1 MNQFDWVEED
11 GTPPDEEELPPD
23 HRSGFVAII
32 GKPNV
37 GKSTLLNHW
46 LEARIAAVSPK
57 PQTTRNSLLGILTR
71 PDAQVIFVDTPG
83 IHTPHTKLGEFM
95 VQEARRALPDADV
108 VLFVVDVSA
117 PPDEADAQVAQLLV
131 AKSDA
136 PVIQVLNK
144 ADLVDAEEMP
154 GRRQAYEALGTFQQ
168 AVLISAKTTSGC
180 DELLTATIA
189 ALPQGPRY
197 YPADQLSDQE
207 ERFVAGELIRESALR
222 LLEKEVPHA
231 LAVMVIEFKERP
243 NNVLYISAQLFTERE
258 SQKGIVIGKDG
269 AMLKR
274 IGQQARQALE
284 EMFERRVFL
293 ELWVKVRKNWRKDDR
308 SLRQFGYSKRP

>member
-1 MNQFDWVEED
+1 MSQFDFEND
-11 GTPPDEEELPPD
+11 TASNDEELPPD
-23 HRSGFVAII
+23 HRSGYVAII
-32 GKPNV
+32 GRPNV

-46 LEARIAAVSPK
+46 VEARIAAVSPK

-83 IHTPHTKLGEFM
+83 IHAPHNRLGEFM
-95 VQEARRALPDADV
+95 VQEAQRALPDADV
-108 VLFVVDVSA
+108 VLFVVDVST
-117 PPDEADAQVAQLLV
+117 PPDEADIQVAQLLA
-131 AKSDA
+131 AKCKV

-144 ADLVDAEEMP
+144 ADLVDSQVMP
-154 GRRQAYEALGTFQQ
+154 ERRQAYEALGAFAQT
-168 AVLISAKTTSGC
+168 VLISAKAASGC
-180 DELLTATIA
+180 DELLAAAIA

-197 YPADQLSDQE
+197 YPEDQLSDQE

-231 LAVMVIEFKERP
+231 LAVMVIDFQERP
-243 NNVLYISAQLFTERE
+243 NNVLYISAQLFVERD
-258 SQKGIVIGKDG
+258 SQKGIVIGKNG

-284 EMFERRVFL
+284 EMFECRVFL